1 MNDHLGNVVR
11 HLVVQPA
18 HHCFK
23 VTHVI
28 RLRLAETVTPA
39 ANLALHITGALTQLI
54 KAGGLGIDIVQVHQ
68 LVDHIQAQLAGIR
81 LTELKVLGEILA
93 QDDAFQALHDVKI
106 AAQNVVVVADGD
118 NVRNIREF
126 GLESPHHLGF
136 PQHVVG
142 RLGNMAKRRAAQHVR
157 TIAIVHLVRQI
168 GCATGIL
175 FDRRRAFQVRD
186 GLLHEAVNGR
196 NIQLFT
202 FADINSLVDLGHTA
216 LPYFLILC

>member
-1 MNDHLGNVVR
+1 M
-11 HLVVQPA
+11 
-18 HHCFK
+18 
-23 VTHVI
+23 
-28 RLRLAETVTPA
+28 
-39 ANLALHITGALTQLI
+39 
-54 KAGGLGIDIVQVHQ
+54 QVHQ
-68 LVDHIQAQLAGIR
+68 LVDHIQAQLARIR

-126 GLESPHHLGF
+126 RLESPHHLGF

-142 RLGNMAKRRAAQHVR
+142 RLSNMAKRRAAQHVR